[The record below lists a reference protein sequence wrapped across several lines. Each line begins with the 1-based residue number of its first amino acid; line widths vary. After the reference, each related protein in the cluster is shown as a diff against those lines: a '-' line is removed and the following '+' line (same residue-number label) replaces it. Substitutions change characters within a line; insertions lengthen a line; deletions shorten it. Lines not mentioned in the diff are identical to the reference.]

1 MDVNSYAERA
11 VDEHIAAA
19 VTLKALLPLVEEVA
33 DVMSAALRRG
43 NKILFCGNGGS
54 AADAQHLAGE
64 LVGRFMRERPAYP
77 ALALTVNSSSLTAI
91 GNDYGFDC
99 VFSRQVRAFG
109 NSGDVLVAIS
119 SSGNSV
125 NVNEAADAAREIGL
139 HVIGLTG
146 RDGGALKAL
155 CQHSIVIPADS
166 TPRIQEMH
174 ITVGHILCGLVEN
187 ALC

>member
-1 MDVNSYAERA
+1 METRGYAERA
-11 VDEHIAAA
+11 VDEHISAAIA
-19 VTLKALLPLVEEVA
+19 LKTLLPVVEEVA
-33 DVMSAALRRG
+33 AVITAALRRG
-43 NKILFCGNGGS
+43 KKILFCGNGGS

-77 ALALTVNSSSLTAI
+77 ALALTANSSSLTAI
-91 GNDYGFDC
+91 GNDYGLDS

-119 SSGNSV
+119 TSGNSA
-125 NVNEAADAAREIGL
+125 NVNEAARVAGEAGL

-146 RDGGALKAL
+146 RDGGELRAL
-155 CQHSIVIPADS
+155 CQQSIVIPVDS

-174 ITVGHILCGLVEN
+174 ITVGHIVCGLVED